1 LHRPTRADAIQASG
15 ETRRRVAST
24 RGSSPGDGGSAAEE
38 TLDEGA
44 VEGLRD
50 DPARSQG

>member
-1 LHRPTRADAIQASG
+1 MQASG

-24 RGSSPGDGGSAAEE
+24 RGSSPGGGGGSSAEE

-50 DPARSQG
+50 DAARSQG